1 MWTLI
6 ALLLGFVHVAFALV
20 YLYLTWYHGYW
31 DKRGLVTAKP
41 LTLLGSYP
49 GLFGGGSNFIGD
61 LGRIYNKYKGKQR
74 AVGTFLTR
82 QPQIL
87 VLDPQLAHEVLVTNF
102 SDYRDTVTSS
112 YVAHSKDYDKYVA
125 RNPFFSA
132 GDEWKKRRTDGGAG
146 LTSNKLK
153 QAFAIWE
160 QTGERLLNYIQRYI
174 KERDNNIIET
184 RDLCYRYTAQAMGD
198 FIWGIDV
205 GSLSGGINE
214 ISQFQQFSMEWVSHA
229 FHCIT
234 RFNQTPIAPIVR
246 RLFRMR
252 FFTQKSNEFYLK
264 LTRDAAKLRLSGSG
278 AERSDY
284 LAHLLQ
290 LKEKGAS
297 YDDMVGH
304 ALTVLMD
311 GFETSAAVLYH
322 MLYTLGAYQEQQEKL
337 RAEILDALAVDKNI
351 SYEQLNAL
359 PYLDQCVNE
368 SMRMTSV
375 IGFFIKICTRPT
387 TMDLGNDKILE
398 VEPGT
403 TVTIP
408 TYHLHHD
415 ETYFPQPDEFRP
427 ERFDSVAVSE
437 FTKRGCLLPF
447 GDGPRICLGMRVGLL
462 NVKMAVLRILAEYK
476 IEQTAKLPLSS
487 DSGLG
492 IYLNGDVDLRYV
504 KVQK

>member
-6 ALLLGFVHVAFALV
+6 ALLLGFVHIAFSLV
-20 YLYLTWYHGYW
+20 YFYLTWYHGYW

-49 GLFGGGSNFIGD
+49 GLFGGPSNFIGD
-61 LGRIYNKYKGKQR
+61 LGKIYNKYKGKQR

-132 GDEWKKRRTDGGAG
+132 GDDWKKRRTDGGAG
-146 LTSNKLK
+146 LTPNKLK

-160 QTGERLLNYIQRYI
+160 QTGEKLLNYVQRYI

-205 GSLSGGINE
+205 GSLSGGVNE
-214 ISQFQQFSMEWVSHA
+214 INQFQQFSMEWVSYA
-229 FHCIT
+229 FRSIT

-290 LKEKGAS
+290 LQEKGAS

-337 RAEILDALAVDKNI
+337 RTEILEALAVNKNI

-359 PYLDQCVNE
+359 PYLDQCVYE

-387 TMDLGNDKILE
+387 TIDLGNDKILQ

-408 TYHLHHD
+408 TYHLQHD
-415 ETYFPQPDEFRP
+415 ETYFPQPEEFKP
-427 ERFDSVAVSE
+427 ERFDNVPVSE

-476 IEQTAKLPLSS
+476 IEQTTKLPLSS

-492 IYLNGDVDLRYV
+492 IYLNGDVDLRYI